1 MKHLF
6 FFIPTAIGI
15 CAAADT
21 APQLHVRSVD
31 YCTPSLNAGE
41 PPLIIKLAALTDK
54 ALHERC
60 INDIENPQEND
71 EEMPNRYEEEKLWAE
86 EDGGYVLVG
95 RSCVT
100 AVKTDLKLTDASGT
114 VLTPDSTEVQEENG
128 VLLITLEFDSIDT
141 SVLPK
146 LDTWII
152 SGSLQYKAHYNHDS
166 ELTQPADYTIPG
178 KLTIGEFELTL
189 SEEEIK
195 KSDEEEEEDTVDV
208 DEEQEEEEED
218 EGYDSSFYAEE
229 KEDAKKIKQSCI
241 TITPRHGD
249 NELYH
254 LITNILIYE
263 DMDGELEQWGTFGNE
278 DITFFS
284 YKYYAKEPT
293 LPQQGKISLRLR
305 RKALTRSYQ
314 FNQKIQI
321 LNSK

>member
-6 FFIPTAIGI
+6 FFIPTALGI

-21 APQLHVRSVD
+21 VPQLHVRSVD
-31 YCTPSLNAGE
+31 FYPPSPKENE
-41 PPLIIKLAALTDK
+41 PCLVLKLAALTDK
-54 ALHERC
+54 TLHERC
-60 INDIENPQEND
+60 LKDIECPPENF
-71 EEMPNRYEEEKLWAE
+71 EEDPNRYEEEKIWAE
-86 EDGGYVLVG
+86 EYGGYVLVG
-95 RSCVT
+95 RSCIT
-100 AVKTDLKLTDASGT
+100 AVKADLKLTDATGT
-114 VLTPDSTEVQEENG
+114 VLPPTHTEVQEENG
-128 VLLITLEFDSIDT
+128 VLLITLEFDSDDT

-146 LDTWII
+146 LDTWTI

-166 ELTQPADYTIPG
+166 ELTPPVDYTIPG

-195 KSDEEEEEDTVDV
+195 QSDEEAEEDTVDV
-208 DEEQEEEEED
+208 DEEQAEEE

-263 DMDGELEQWGTFGNE
+263 DMDGEIEQWGTFGNG

-284 YKYYAKEPT
+284 YTYHAQEPP
-293 LPQQGKISLRLR
+293 LPRQGKISLRLR
-305 RKALTRSYQ
+305 RKAWARSYQ

>member
-6 FFIPTAIGI
+6 FFIPTALGI

-31 YCTPSLNAGE
+31 FYPPSPKENE
-41 PPLIIKLAALTDK
+41 PCLVLQLAALTDN

-60 INDIENPQEND
+60 LKDIECPPENF
-71 EEMPNRYEEEKLWAE
+71 EEAPNRYEEEKIWAE
-86 EDGGYVLVG
+86 EDDGYVLVG

-100 AVKTDLKLTDASGT
+100 AVKTDLKLTDATGT

-128 VLLITLEFDSIDT
+128 VLLVTMEFNST
-141 SVLPK
+141 QPLPN
-146 LDTWII
+146 LGTWFII
-152 SGSLQYKAHYNHDS
+152 GSLQYKAHYNHDS
-166 ELTQPADYTIPG
+166 ELTQPVNYTIPG
-178 KLTIGEFELTL
+178 KLSIGEFDLTL
-189 SEEEIK
+189 SEEEIER
-195 KSDEEEEEDTVDV
+195 SIEEEEEDMVDV
-208 DEEQEEEEED
+208 DEELEEED
-218 EGYDSSFYAEE
+218 GDDGYDSSFYAEE

-241 TITPRHGD
+241 TVTPRNGN
-249 NELYH
+249 NELDK
-254 LITNILIYE
+254 LITNIIIYE
-263 DMDGELEQWGTFGNE
+263 DMDGELEQWGTFGNG

-284 YKYYAKEPT
+284 YTYHAQEPP

-305 RKALTRSYQ
+305 RKAWARSYQ

>member
-6 FFIPTAIGI
+6 FFIPTALGI

-31 YCTPSLNAGE
+31 FYPPSPKENE
-41 PPLIIKLAALTDK
+41 PCLVLKLAALTDK
-54 ALHERC
+54 TLHERC
-60 INDIENPQEND
+60 LKDIECPPENF
-71 EEMPNRYEEEKLWAE
+71 EEAPNRYEEEKIWAE
-86 EDGGYVLVG
+86 EDDGYVLVG

-100 AVKTDLKLTDASGT
+100 SVKTDLKLTDATGT
-114 VLTPDSTEVQEENG
+114 VLTPTHTEVQEENG
-128 VLLITLEFDSIDT
+128 VLLITLEFDSDDT

-146 LDTWII
+146 LDTWTI

-166 ELTQPADYTIPG
+166 ELTPPVDYTIPG

-189 SEEEIK
+189 SEEEIEQ
-195 KSDEEEEEDTVDV
+195 SDEEEDTVDV
-208 DEEQEEEEED
+208 DEELEEED
-218 EGYDSSFYAEE
+218 DGYDSSFYAEE
-229 KEDAKKIKQSCI
+229 KEDAKKIKQSSI

-263 DMDGELEQWGTFGNE
+263 DMDGELEQWGTFGNG

-284 YKYYAKEPT
+284 YEYYAKEPP
-293 LPQQGKISLRLR
+293 LPRQGKISLRLR
-305 RKALTRSYQ
+305 RKAWARSYQ